1 MERNQALEILETI
14 NELYPQFELTD
25 RKVKIMLLQLEKM
38 DYDRVM
44 ARLNEHIVNSPFPPT
59 LAEIAAYA
67 PEENK
72 HLEQIQ
78 KWREEAAKVSPE
90 VKERFRKELERL
102 AQKIEEKN
110 K

>member
-25 RKVKIMLLQLEKM
+25 RKVKIMLPQLEKM

-67 PEENK
+67 PPKNE

-90 VKERFRKELERL
+90 VKERFRKEFEKL
-102 AQKIEEKN
+102 AQKIEEKS